1 MLDWS
6 LKLADWLMDHR
17 SGPHPVHRIAEPA
30 DRSPFPSSPAG
41 LSPDQ
46 LAAGAGAV
54 VGLLRRPQDHNG
66 IVDDTV
72 TLVSPF
78 VRSSTDFAGACAL
91 AAFLSAVVDGWHME
105 GALAQSLF
113 VAKRGET
120 FGEERGP
127 SVAQAMEEA
136 MDRVYASKDPDEAVR
151 RVFLA
156 NADPES
162 GEQDEIAW
170 IPPVAR
176 AIALAYVAREPSE
189 LWRLLEGLHP
199 EKGHEG
205 SALQADSGGL
215 GAGVGASHDA
225 GTGGLRS
232 GGATGV
238 SALEAV
244 PPGYYS
250 AVAAM
255 LTAAHKPE
263 DLPDGTSRDVE
274 ERTDVAELLDEL
286 LELRVARYQRVP
298 QYAARFRRKKC

>member
-120 FGEERGP
+120 FGEELGP
-127 SVAQAMEEA
+127 SVPQAMEEA
-136 MDRVYASKDPDEAVR
+136 MDRVYASKVPDEAAR

-162 GEQDEIAW
+162 
-170 IPPVAR
+170 
-176 AIALAYVAREPSE
+176 
-189 LWRLLEGLHP
+189 
-199 EKGHEG
+199 
-205 SALQADSGGL
+205 
-215 GAGVGASHDA
+215 
-225 GTGGLRS
+225 
-232 GGATGV
+232 
-238 SALEAV
+238 
-244 PPGYYS
+244 
-250 AVAAM
+250 
-255 LTAAHKPE
+255 
-263 DLPDGTSRDVE
+263 
-274 ERTDVAELLDEL
+274 
-286 LELRVARYQRVP
+286 
-298 QYAARFRRKKC
+298 